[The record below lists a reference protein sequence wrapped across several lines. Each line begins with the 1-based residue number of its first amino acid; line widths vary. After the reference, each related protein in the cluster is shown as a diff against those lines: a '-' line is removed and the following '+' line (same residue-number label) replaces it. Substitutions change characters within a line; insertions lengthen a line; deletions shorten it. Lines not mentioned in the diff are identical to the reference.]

1 MNTGKPD
8 LVPIGQPAPRRLI
21 SLARVKP
28 TRDEIVAL
36 YRQMTVAYWA
46 EALATRSGDYGR
58 ANEIALVRIR
68 ANRAIM
74 ESLK

>member
-1 MNTGKPD
+1 MNGERPD
-8 LVPIGQPAPRRLI
+8 LVPVAPSAPRRLI

-28 TRDEIVAL
+28 SRDEIVAL

-46 EALATRSGDYGR
+46 EALATRSGDHDR